1 MQQKMDQETQA
12 AWNGWVVFMKY
23 ATVSAVV
30 VVIVTAL
37 VIALITR

>member
-1 MQQKMDQETQA
+1 MQQKMDPQTQD
-12 AWNGWVVFMKY
+12 AWNGWVVFMKF

-30 VVIVTAL
+30 VAIAIAF